1 MKNKIQLLKEIE
13 ESVQLKNNLIK
24 IEPQINQAI
33 KKIFIT
39 FKIKY
44 LNNQLS
50 MNEVIN

>member
-1 MKNKIQLLKEIE
+1 MHKVEISE
-13 ESVQLKNNLIK
+13 VKL
-24 IEPQINQAI
+24 I